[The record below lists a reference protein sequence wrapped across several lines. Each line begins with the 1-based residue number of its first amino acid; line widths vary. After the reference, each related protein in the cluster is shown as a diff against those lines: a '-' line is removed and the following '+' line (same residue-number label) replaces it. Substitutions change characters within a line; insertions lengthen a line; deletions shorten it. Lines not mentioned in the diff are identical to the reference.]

1 MKIVKGTLQAIA
13 LVVVLVFAAKVALKS
28 WNANEESTSSLL
40 VNTCGIIPYNDGEFD
55 CKKYKE
61 LVKELKSAKVE
72 GITNDDILCLSTSA
86 LSAELPVGTP
96 SAISDM
102 VSKKV
107 LKVEK
112 LPDCDTVKAL
122 DKINKALKRTLELK
136 KIEESAVN

>member
-40 VNTCGIIPYNDGEFD
+40 VNTCEIIPYNDGEFD

>member
-40 VNTCGIIPYNDGEFD
+40 VNTCEINPYNDGEFD

>member
-13 LVVVLVFAAKVALKS
+13 LVVVLVFAAKVAFKS

-40 VNTCGIIPYNDGEFD
+40 VNTCEIIPYNDGEFD